1 MLMLDVQFTILIVL
15 MLSIVVGVVGYVFW
29 VERKQ
34 TRKDLSDWYDTPADD
49 ELSPLLGV
57 VSPKKKKG
65 DK

>member
-1 MLMLDVQFTILIVL
+1 MLEVQFIILVAV
-15 MLSIVVGVVGYVFW
+15 MVSFVVGVVASVFW
-29 VERKQ
+29 VERRESK
-34 TRKDLSDWYDTPADD
+34 RELSDWYDTPADD